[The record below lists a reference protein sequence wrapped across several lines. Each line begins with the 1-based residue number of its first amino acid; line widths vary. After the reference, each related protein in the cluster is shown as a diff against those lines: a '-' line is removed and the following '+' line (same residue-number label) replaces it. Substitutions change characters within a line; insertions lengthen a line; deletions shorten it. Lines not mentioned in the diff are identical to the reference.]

1 MMRRELQAAEGE
13 DMSQNESIAEPS
25 SLTETSRAQRETAV
39 GERVVVVVVVVV
51 VVQPSSCSAMLTH
64 THTHTDWSGRNVV
77 VFEVN
82 AMQISSQC
90 DRVAGCA
97 IVTRSRRGRVGRSMM
112 KGSPQR
118 CWRSVLWCSALQTDR
133 EIEAK
138 LEVNAKLGRRGD
150 FREEGKGG
158 KDERNPDAPAL
169 AWGALGFPP
178 RSKVPGPGRRSW
190 CVMGGAVCGCC
201 FCPAL
206 CALRSVLW
214 LLAGDAPSRSLH
226 PAPSAWPLPWSCS
239 TLQWVSGRRRA
250 SPSPPSS
257 ASQGSACNDFSS
269 IAR

>member
-1 MMRRELQAAEGE
+1 
-13 DMSQNESIAEPS
+13 MSQNESIAEPS
-25 SLTETSRAQRETAV
+25 RLTETSRAQRETAV

-118 CWRSVLWCSALQTDR
+118 CWRSVLWCSALQADR

-169 AWGALGFPP
+169 AWGALGFPQGP
-178 RSKVPGPGRRSW
+178 RSQVQVEGHGVSW
-190 CVMGGAVCGCC
+190 AVRCAGALLPCSLR
-201 FCPAL
+201 FAL
-206 CALRSVLW
+206 CALV
-214 LLAGDAPSRSLH
+214 
-226 PAPSAWPLPWSCS
+226 
-239 TLQWVSGRRRA
+239 
-250 SPSPPSS
+250 
-257 ASQGSACNDFSS
+257 AC
-269 IAR
+269 R